1 MDAAARR
8 EIQFDCRELSI
19 AYARTLDFCDYDAFA
34 NLFTDDAVLSAG
46 PLIEGREAIRNWLAK
61 RPDELRSRHVLTNIF
76 IDPVDADHARGI
88 SYLSLYRHVGEESL
102 APDPIAFEGPAAV
115 GHYEDRFVRTDA
127 GWRFER
133 RVLHIAFRRA
143 RRDGT

>member
-88 SYLSLYRHVGEESL
+88 SYLSLYRHLGEESR
-102 APDPIAFEGPAAV
+102 APDPVTFDGPVAI
-115 GHYEDRFVRTDA
+115 GHYDDRFLRTDA

-133 RVLHIAFRRA
+133 RTLQLAFRRA
-143 RRDGT
+143 PRDGT